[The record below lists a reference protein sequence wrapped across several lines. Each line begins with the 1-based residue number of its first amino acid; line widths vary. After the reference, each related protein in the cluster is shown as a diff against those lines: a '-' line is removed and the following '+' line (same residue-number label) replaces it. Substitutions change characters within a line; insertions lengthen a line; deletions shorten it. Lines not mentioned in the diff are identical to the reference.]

1 MRQEVNQKLG
11 NALDKFDGLRK
22 RPDIL
27 GNRGIS
33 PGKLLE
39 TGDVIRVG
47 EKSHIEDQV
56 AVLWKAVAKPEAVY
70 VNHDVRLA
78 AAAAE
83 LFFHERPQ
91 LVDSELRR
99 IDDEIRHE
107 RPQLVDSELRR

>member
-1 MRQEVNQKLG
+1 MTDFGLITGGGEVFANFMRQEVNQKLG
-11 NALDKFDGLRK
+11 NALDEFDGLRK

-27 GNRGIS
+27 RNRGIS

-39 TGDVIRVG
+39 ARDVIRVG

-56 AVLWKAVAKPEAVY
+56 AVLWKAVTKPEAVY

-83 LFFHERPQ
+83 LFFHDLRKQ
-91 LVDSELRR
+91 LRVS
-99 IDDEIRHE
+99 
-107 RPQLVDSELRR
+107 